1 MGPASRARCR
11 FAASAASALL
21 LAAPLTA
28 QWTHRYPHV
37 EGYRHHVYLEA
48 YELPTLAS
56 GPLDPAASPD
66 GRQLAV
72 TERGW
77 IWIVDLE
84 QRTARQLTSGPG
96 MDSRPAWSA
105 DGTRLAFVRD
115 DGSDTRIVVVAA
127 DSGEE
132 ELTIDEPA
140 IDLDPTFGPTGALWY
155 ASAVAGTIDI
165 WRLDPG
171 SSEPAQITQSSGTE
185 LRPQVSAD
193 GSLLI
198 YLHKSGGDRIVL
210 RDLGTGDER
219 ILHEGRILSQT
230 RPSLSPDGRRVAFNV
245 PQAHGD
251 GWELRV
257 ASVERA
263 GSTMLVAGGGD
274 RLPLAPSW
282 SADGRWIY
290 FSEAGRD
297 EVMAL
302 YRVPSV
308 GGNTEPVGIEAWLSA
323 LQMGRVR
330 VRTLSGPSDLPAPAR
345 LSVTGAGGHPFFP
358 RGS

>member
-1 MGPASRARCR
+1 MGPASRARVADSLR
-11 FAASAASALL
+11 PPLPALL

-37 EGYRHHVYLEA
+37 EGYRHHVYLEG

-140 IDLDPTFGPTGALWY
+140 IDLDP
-155 ASAVAGTIDI
+155 D
-165 WRLDPG
+165 
-171 SSEPAQITQSSGTE
+171 
-185 LRPQVSAD
+185 LRAD
-193 GSLLI
+193 GRSMVRLRRRRHDRHLAA
-198 YLHKSGGDRIVL
+198 GPRIVL

-257 ASVERA
+257 ASVERGWIDHAGRGAAGTAFHWRPPGAPTGA
-263 GSTMLVAGGGD
+263 GST
-274 RLPLAPSW
+274 
-282 SADGRWIY
+282 SAKQ
-290 FSEAGRD
+290 A
-297 EVMAL
+297 
-302 YRVPSV
+302 
-308 GGNTEPVGIEAWLSA
+308 
-323 LQMGRVR
+323 
-330 VRTLSGPSDLPAPAR
+330 
-345 LSVTGAGGHPFFP
+345 VT
-358 RGS
+358 R